1 MRECRRVL
9 RCLQRFYFGM
19 LVIQGKIKRMKKK
32 VSEIGNRIGKDVR
45 QYGLGFLAVAVLY
58 FVVHSLFDAFCPSVL
73 ISGFP
78 CPGCGMT
85 RAVIYLLRGQIG
97 RSCAIN
103 PAGVLWA
110 AWALLFAFERYG
122 LGRRSKVTVRAAYVI
137 AVFMIIVY
145 IIRMKWY
152 FPDRPPYVYTKE
164 NLFEKIL
171 PGYGRLVRYLTGG

>member
-1 MRECRRVL
+1 MRDCRRVL
-9 RCLQRFYFGM
+9 RCSQEFCFGM
-19 LVIQGKIKRMKKK
+19 PVIQDKIKRMKKK

-45 QYGLGFLAVAVLY
+45 QYGLGLLAVAGLY
-58 FVVHSLFDAFCPSVL
+58 FVIHGLFDAFCPSVL

-85 RAVIYLLRGQIG
+85 RAMIYLLRGEVG

-110 AWALLFAFERYG
+110 AWAVLFAFERYG
-122 LGRRSKVTVRAAYVI
+122 LGRRSKTIVRAAYAI
-137 AVFMIIVY
+137 AVFMIMVY

-152 FPDRPPYVYTKE
+152 FPDRPPYVYTRE
-164 NLFEKIL
+164 NLFEKML